1 MSTSIVAFHKLGV
14 DEDGRPAIVLE
25 RHGSLDVEPI
35 RELVAAHG
43 FGLVLEAGA
52 RERLPMRDDAP
63 AAA

>member
-1 MSTSIVAFHKLGV
+1 MSTSIVAFHKLAV
-14 DEDGRPAIVLE
+14 DDDGAPAIVLE
-25 RHGSLDVEPI
+25 RHGSLDVESI
-35 RELVAAHG
+35 REIVGRHG